1 MRTIED
7 LPEGTVPSQAGWSRM
22 RGLFGRATWPLLVAQ
37 IMLSSAVLLQTVSAY
52 ANEGVAASASPSA
65 TAPAAAPSPGLAGP
79 SRTDPARVERARAY
93 FGEHRLSDQDGR
105 THRLYSDLL
114 DGRVVLINVV
124 FTHCPSACPLMTER
138 LKQVR
143 KRIGP
148 GFGEEIQFL
157 SFSVDPARDTPE
169 ALKRFAQRHG
179 ADEPGWRFLVADAAV
194 MQAILSRLGQW
205 TDSPDDHTTLLI
217 AGNATKAHWTKLR
230 PDAPPEY
237 IAAELERLK

>member
-1 MRTIED
+1 MRTIEP
-7 LPEGTVPSQAGWSRM
+7 LPKGTVPSQAGWSRI

-37 IMLSSAVLLQTVSAY
+37 IMLSFAVLLQTVSAH
-52 ANEGVAASASPSA
+52 ADESVAAPVSPSA
-65 TAPAAAPSPGLAGP
+65 IAPAAAPSPGLAEH
-79 SRTDPARVERARAY
+79 ARVERARTY
-93 FGEHRLSDQDGR
+93 FGEHLLSDQDRR

-114 DGRVVLINVV
+114 HGRVVLINVV

-143 KRIGP
+143 KQIGP